1 MRAIFPLLLFLVLLP
16 DDVAIAQSGLRAPR
30 IGVLMPG
37 RAQDLDEQRDLEAF
51 AQGFKDL
58 GYVAGQNIVF
68 EYRNAERKV
77 NRLPPLAA
85 ELVAL
90 KVSVIVA
97 VGTTA
102 IDAAV
107 KATKTIPIVM
117 ISGGDP
123 VRRGVVKSFSI
134 PGGNVTGLSSVA
146 LGDEGKRVELLKEVF
161 PWVSRVFVLNADK
174 RKGRVESYLREGKGR
189 AVAFEVLHVYSS
201 AELKR
206 TFAILITTSSDA
218 LITVRNAFTISH
230 AEEITGFAL
239 NNRLP
244 AIYESREFVE
254 KGGVMS
260 YGVNYTASWR
270 RSAFYVDKILK
281 GANPAALPVEPPQF
295 EFLVNLRTAGK
306 MGHRIPPEILLEA
319 NEVIK

>member
-16 DDVAIAQSGLRAPR
+16 DDVGIAQSELRAPR

-37 RAQDLDEQRDLEAF
+37 RAQDLDEQRDLDAF
-51 AQGFKDL
+51 VQGFKDL
-58 GYVAGQNIVF
+58 GYVAGQNIEF
-68 EYRNAERKV
+68 EYRSAERKV
-77 NRLPPLAA
+77 NRLPRLAT

-117 ISGGDP
+117 ISGGNP
-123 VRRGVVKSFSI
+123 VARGFVKSFSV
-134 PGGNVTGLSSVA
+134 PSGNVTGLSSVA
-146 LGDEGKRVELLKEVF
+146 EGDEGKRVELVKEAF
-161 PWVSRVFVLNADK
+161 PWISRVFILNADK
-174 RKGRVESYLREGKGR
+174 RRGRVDNYLREGKR
-189 AVAFEVLHVYSS
+189 SAVAFEALHVYST
-201 AELKR
+201 EDLQR
-206 TFAILITTSSDA
+206 TFANLITTSTDD
-218 LITVRNAFTISH
+218 LITVRNAFTISR
-230 AEEITGFAL
+230 AEQITDFAFK
-239 NNRLP
+239 NRLP

-270 RSAFYVDKILK
+270 RAAFYVDKILK
-281 GANPAALPVEPPQF
+281 GANPAVLPIEPPQF
-295 EFLVNLRTAGK
+295 EFLVNLRTASK